1 MKCAD
6 DITLYNGITK
16 KITFIN
22 SLPELMIPLTKI
34 GGIYWI
40 KIPTIESAYAQIR
53 REIFRQGMMKG
64 DSSLGNKPS
73 EIEVGFAIRGRSEYS
88 KPRRDDKANL
98 KCTFRGESR
107 HTKEGASK

>member
-1 MKCAD
+1 
-6 DITLYNGITK
+6 
-16 KITFIN
+16 
-22 SLPELMIPLTKI
+22 
-34 GGIYWI
+34 
-40 KIPTIESAYAQIR
+40 
-53 REIFRQGMMKG
+53 MMKG